1 MSIEFFLELLAV
13 VCILAFLA
21 WAYCRIFDFV
31 DEWKKKA
38 VYRRKKAE
46 TWAALDEARL
56 PPMTPMTDVDLRQEI
71 FDEVTL
77 ALKLPRV
84 VIKGPP
90 SGHERRPARSKAG
103 RMLD

>member
-1 MSIEFFLELLAV
+1 MTLEFALGLLAV
-13 VCILAFLA
+13 VCGMAFLA
-21 WAYCRIFDFV
+21 WVYCAIFDFV

-38 VYRRKKAE
+38 RERAMLTE
-46 TWAALDEARL
+46 GRL
-56 PPMTPMTDVDLRQEI
+56 PPMAPAGHYEMDLRQEM

-90 SGHERRPARSKAG
+90 IGHERRPARSKAG